1 MLSQCRKVQ
10 KLSCKRIL
18 KILKRLVSDQR
29 GNIAVTMALTFPVVL
44 GGAGLGIEV
53 TNWLMTQRSMQNAA
67 DAAAMAASTNGGSNY
82 ATEARAV
89 ASQYGF
95 QSGTNGVTVTA
106 SSSAACPAGGNN
118 CYSVTIT
125 GAVPLILSP
134 VVGFRGDLKFNGED
148 AKRITATAIAT
159 KGTKPRQYCILAL
172 ASSGVEGLRTN
183 GNPKANLAGCSTMS
197 NTTSTCNGHDLNADY
212 GDAHSTNNGCG
223 VVQTSNLPVVTD
235 PYSGLAS
242 SIPSNSCGSSFPQEP
257 TSKKG
262 TPLPASNLWTGT
274 QSWSGNKF
282 ICGDLQ
288 LTGNTTIN
296 SSNGVLVIVN
306 GRLDTNGFTLK
317 TASGSA
323 ASVVFTGS
331 NGSYTHAPTGGG
343 TLDIKAPTSG
353 TWRGVALY
361 QNPSLTTGVNISAAG
376 NSPTWNIS
384 GLVYLPH
391 SSVTLSGAIN
401 KSSSGASCFV
411 IVVDNMTIN
420 GTGSILTSG
429 GCSSAGLNMP
439 SGNIPTRGLLVG

>member
-1 MLSQCRKVQ
+1 MFGSQLCRFK
-10 KLSCKRIL
+10 KSLLRN
-18 KILKRLVSDQR
+18 RD
-29 GNIAVTMALTFPVVL
+29 GNVAVTMALALPVVL
-44 GGAGLGIEV
+44 GAAGLGIEV

-67 DAAAMAASTNGGSNY
+67 DAAVIAASTNASGNY

-89 ASQYGF
+89 AAQYGF
-95 QSGTNGVTVTA
+95 QNGSNGVSVTA
-106 SSSAACPAGGNN
+106 SSSAACPSGGSN

-134 VVGFRGDLKFNGED
+134 VVGFKGDLKLNGED
-148 AKRITATAIAT
+148 AKKITATAIAT
-159 KGTKPRQYCILAL
+159 KGTTPRQYCILAL
-172 ASSGVEGLRTN
+172 ASSGAEGLRTN

-262 TPLPASNLWTGT
+262 AALPSSNLWSGT

-288 LTGNTTIN
+288 LTGNTTITSN
-296 SSNGVLVIVN
+296 NGVLVIVN

-317 TASGSA
+317 TASGA
-323 ASVVFTGS
+323 AATIIFTGS

-343 TLDIKAPTSG
+343 TIDVKAPTSG
-353 TWRGVALY
+353 TWSGVALY
-361 QNPSLTTGVNISAAG
+361 QNPTLTTGVDISAAG
-376 NSPTWNIS
+376 NSPAWSIT

-391 SSVTLSGAIN
+391 ASVTLSGAIN
-401 KSSSGASCFV
+401 KSSNGASCFV
-411 IVVDNMTIN
+411 IVVDNMTVN
-420 GTGSILTSG
+420 GTGSILTNG
-429 GCSSAGLNMP
+429 GCASAGLNMP
-439 SGNIPTRGLLVG
+439 SSNIPTRGQLVG